1 MRRVSRMMWN
11 LPNALTL
18 LRIVLIPFFVGFS
31 FLPGTRGPL
40 LAALFFGVAALT
52 DWADGYFA
60 RRQGLL
66 TSFGRFVDPV
76 ADKLLVISALVLLVS
91 DGRAPLFLVMVLMAR
106 EVTVMALRERMAG
119 LGLVVPVSQ
128 SGKWKTGFQMTA
140 IILLLLHGGPF
151 GDGFDLPG
159 LVFLSLS
166 TIFSLYS
173 GYRYL
178 VDAWPQLHQG
188 K

>member
-1 MRRVSRMMWN
+1 MIWN
-11 LPNALTL
+11 LPNGLTA

-31 FLPGTRGPL
+31 SLPGEQGHL
-40 LAALFFGVAALT
+40 LSTVFFSLAALT

-66 TSFGRFVDPV
+66 TSFGRFFDPV

-91 DGRAPLFLVMVLMAR
+91 DGRAPLFLVMFMLAR

-119 LGLVVPVSQ
+119 LGVPVPVSK
-128 SGKWKTGFQMTA
+128 SGKWKTAFQMTA
-140 IILLLLHGGPF
+140 IIMLLLQDALLGIQFQFGGLF
-151 GDGFDLPG
+151 C
-159 LVFLSLS
+159 LVISAL
-166 TIFSLYS
+166 FSLYS
-173 GYRYL
+173 GYCYM
-178 VDAWPQLHQG
+178 VEAWPTIRQG